1 MTGMTRRQRRTV
13 FLLSALALAACA
25 TALGVLALG
34 DSVLYFY
41 TPSEAKARNVPAGE
55 RINLGGLVLEG
66 SVERPGGIEVRFK
79 VTDTKENVP
88 VTYSKDLPD
97 LFREGQ
103 GVVVTGSFREDGVF
117 AASNVLAK
125 HDEKY
130 MPPEVARSLKQQ
142 GLWKEGEPPPK

>member
-1 MTGMTRRQRRTV
+1 V
-13 FLLSALALAACA
+13 
-25 TALGVLALG
+25 
-34 DSVLYFY
+34 
-41 TPSEAKARNVPAGE
+41 GE
-55 RINLGGLVLEG
+55 RINLGGLVLTG

-103 GVVVTGSFREDGVF
+103 GVVVTGAFREDGIF

-125 HDEKY
+125 HDENY